1 MGSQDGKGLLGLL
14 LAVLIVFAVM
24 WLAVPWLQKTG
35 KLVPDEKAAIDML
48 RSIHRAE
55 EDLYGAS
62 RMYGSMGRLSNSKL
76 MPQAQDNFK
85 SGGYEF
91 YHSASGSGRT
101 WCAAPMPEQ
110 GKSGRRFGID
120 AEGTVYEGV
129 SVNACYMGTLDK
141 AFGSVVK

>member
-1 MGSQDGKGLLGLL
+1 MDSQDGKTL
-14 LAVLIVFAVM
+14 LAVLFTVLVVFAVM
-24 WLAVPWLQKTG
+24 WLAVPLLQKNSIMPNET
-35 KLVPDEKAAIDML
+35 AAIEAL
-48 RSIHRAE
+48 RRIHAAE
-55 EDLYGAS
+55 ADYFGAT

-76 MPQAQDNFK
+76 VAQTQDNFK

-91 YHSASGSGRT
+91 SHSAAGSGRS
-101 WCAAPMPEQ
+101 WCAIAIPEA

-129 SVNACYMGTLDK
+129 SAAACYMGTLDK

>member
-1 MGSQDGKGLLGLL
+1 
-14 LAVLIVFAVM
+14 
-24 WLAVPWLQKTG
+24 
-35 KLVPDEKAAIDML
+35 
-48 RSIHRAE
+48 
-55 EDLYGAS
+55 
-62 RMYGSMGRLSNSKL
+62 MYGSMGRLSNSKL
-76 MPQAQDNFK
+76 MPHAQDNFK

-101 WCAAPMPEQ
+101 WCAAATPEQ

-129 SVNACYMGTLDK
+129 SATACYMGTLDK